1 MGRMHCNGKGISGST
16 TPYVRES
23 PQWVEA
29 NSEEIEKKIVEYA
42 KKEMTISQIGTILRD
57 QYNIGSMKFFS
68 GRKLLLI
75 LMKNNLAPKIPE
87 DLSSLIKKAIN
98 IRKHLESN
106 KQDKDSKYR
115 LILVESRISRLARY
129 YKTRQII
136 AANWNPPYKAT
147 EKRNSRL

>member
-1 MGRMHCNGKGISGST
+1 MHSQGKGISGST
-16 TPYVRES
+16 TPYVRET
-23 PQWVEA
+23 PEWMKQ
-29 NSEEIEKKIVEYA
+29 NYEEIEKKIIEYA
-42 KKEMTISQIGTILRD
+42 KKEQSISAIGNSLRD
-57 QYNIGSMKFFS
+57 NYNIGSMKFFT
-68 GRKLLLI
+68 GRKILLI

-87 DLSSLIKKAIN
+87 DLSFLIKKAIN

-129 YKTRQII
+129 YKTKQII
-136 AANWNPPYKAT
+136 PANWNPPYKAT